1 MESVAYEELLKRDGQ
16 VMTHVVGNSMMPLL
30 LDRES
35 IVVVEDI
42 ERVPPR
48 RGDVVLYKTGDTY
61 ILHRVLRIEPEEY
74 VIRGDNTWTLENI
87 PKTAVLATLIGFCRH
102 SDDTFVYRDYVIY
115 RLYRM
120 VLPAIRWSRRSLG
133 LLKRV
138 IGKLS

>member
-1 MESVAYEELLKRDGQ
+1 MESVAYEELLKRDGK

-35 IVVVEDI
+35 IVVVEDA

-48 RGDVVLYKTGDTY
+48 RGDVVLYKTGETY
-61 ILHRVLRIEPEEY
+61 ILHRVLRIEPEKF
-74 VIRGDNTWTLENI
+74 VIRGDNTWTLEHV
-87 PKTAVLATLIGFCRH
+87 PKTALLGTMTGFCRH
-102 SDDTFVYRDYVIY
+102 PDDSFVHRDNVLY